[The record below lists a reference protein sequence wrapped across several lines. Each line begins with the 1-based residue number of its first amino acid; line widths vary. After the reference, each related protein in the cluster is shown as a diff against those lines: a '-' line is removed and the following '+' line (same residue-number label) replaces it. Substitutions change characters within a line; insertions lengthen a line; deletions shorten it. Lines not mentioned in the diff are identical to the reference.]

1 MPGDPLSTQLLF
13 TEKVSIGV
21 YIHKKHLLFQ
31 CKSIYES
38 KIYKSWAVRTLL
50 FLNSWNI
57 YIYDKISGYCDYDW
71 LSAGNRIFR
80 VSPKE
85 KGEIETADM
94 ASTATWPL
102 YYRHFSVSFAA
113 RWGLWLKE
121 ACLSKRGVQ
130 RGFRESVGGEVK
142 GDLES

>member
-1 MPGDPLSTQLLF
+1 MVGRYAWKKGFTLVEMLAVVLILGLLL
-13 TEKVSIGV
+13 VIGV
-21 YIHKKHLLFQ
+21 PIYQGIQKSTAE
-31 CKSIYES
+31 SIYES

-113 RWGLWLKE
+113 RWGLWLPF
-121 ACLSKRGVQ
+121 GMWMHN
-130 RGFRESVGGEVK
+130 
-142 GDLES
+142 